1 MGGACRSS
9 KAPTSSYSTSS
20 SGGMWYSPF
29 KDCSLKIACLP
40 EEGSL
45 DPVDQDNDDMEDEE
59 QFTLVG
65 DFSA

>member
-1 MGGACRSS
+1 
-9 KAPTSSYSTSS
+9 
-20 SGGMWYSPF
+20 MWYSPF